1 MPIQIDFTDIRGDTI
16 EGKRSSFE
24 HLVCH
29 LAELDGGGGEYRR
42 IEGAG
47 GDGGVEALRILP
59 SGRKIGY
66 QAKYYPSRDDIDW
79 SKLDNSVETAVR
91 LHPELEH
98 YIIALPC
105 DFTGKRATR
114 GGSTDGIWGKWDK
127 RVKRWEAL
135 AVSHGVK
142 VKFEPWTAFLIQ
154 AALLQPSAQHL
165 IQFFFNHLVFTRE
178 WIQRH
183 LDRTIHD
190 LQARYSPGE
199 HVDTESLRPFDVIYR
214 RANIRQDLQIV
225 FDLARNSNPRAAAAL
240 IENAGVPEIDIIA
253 VEDSLKDFVALGD
266 AVNWT
271 IVNAW
276 PTCRW
281 LTSWYPLTR
290 QLLEINRTI
299 SDRIPTEK
307 TTTHD
312 ALDRRVSE
320 MTNAYKLIGPEVF
333 GSHWA
338 RLLPIDG
345 SRAVLFV
352 GRAGTGKSHVL
363 ARGAETA
370 YIEGAPVVHIL
381 GQHILDDDPRI
392 SILKRLEIANWSFH
406 DALSALNLAA
416 EVAGTR
422 ALLVIDALNEGRGTE
437 VWIKHFA
444 SFIHEVN
451 EHDRIVL
458 VVSCREEYLEYVV
471 PLELIANPHIYPE
484 KEGQPPG
491 DCAPLGKLVRVR
503 VEGFRTTEERE
514 AALQKFM
521 DDKGIARPT
530 APVLDTEFFNP
541 LFMSSVCRS
550 MAKAGIK
557 VFPRGLNG
565 AREIFK
571 FVLKT
576 KAMALGTPHDGNSRV
591 HIALLA
597 LDDLA
602 RTMIERREDYVPL
615 RDAIDMI
622 KSAFS
627 AFPMSKQTWLDVI
640 VGSDILRLDVEKS
653 PKEIGAWS
661 KPNEVVRFSFQRL
674 QDNLIAE
681 RLLLNCRN
689 VEDVEDAFESNAPF
703 AFLVRR
709 SQRDDVAIL
718 KPSPRWIGVL
728 GALWSAVAETYG
740 KELWDLRSF
749 WGSQDVHFYLQDF
762 RRVFYTSIREPT
774 GSAFTQRTKDIFNRL
789 WEGEQ
794 EERLAIILSTS
805 CVPKHA
811 WNADFLTDRLIP
823 LPLADRDSAW
833 SRWFTRDQSELADRA
848 GEIIEWALN
857 VDAKTADA
865 EVVRLSGITLTWLLT
880 VTNRNIRDR
889 ATKALVNLMV
899 GLPLLFPHVINR
911 FRAVDDPYALDRLLT
926 ASYGAICLDPTNERI
941 AAAAQA
947 VTDAVFVGVEPPIH
961 LSIRAWSI
969 SILQLAATR
978 NLLPANCDMER
989 MRPPFGSAPPV
1000 FDVTEDKLEKIAT
1013 AAGDDRI
1020 ARSCQQF
1027 NDFFTYVIKGA
1038 ISPFSETPLTEPA
1051 PFTQNERADH
1061 LKQLYAS

>member
-1 MPIQIDFTDIRGDTI
+1 MAD
-16 EGKRSSFE
+16 
-24 HLVCH
+24 
-29 LAELDGGGGEYRR
+29 LDGSGGEYRR

-47 GDGGVEALRILP
+47 GDGGVEALRILS

-66 QAKYYPSRDDIDW
+66 QAKYYPSPDDIDW
-79 SKLDNSVETAVR
+79 SKLDNSVKTALT
-91 LHPELEH
+91 LHPELER
-98 YIIALPC
+98 YVIVLPC
-105 DFTGKRATR
+105 DFTGKRAAR
-114 GGSTDGIWGKWDK
+114 GGFTEGIWGKWDE
-127 RVKRWEAL
+127 RVDRWKVL
-135 AVSHGVK
+135 ATSRGIK
-142 VKFEPWTAFLIQ
+142 VEFELWTAFNIET
-154 AALLQPSAQHL
+154 ALLQPNAQHL
-165 IQFFFNHLVFTRE
+165 IRFFFDHLVFTRE

-183 LDRTIHD
+183 MDRTICD

-214 RANIRQDLQIV
+214 RENIRKDLQAV
-225 FDLARNSNPRAAAAL
+225 FELARNSNPRTAAAL
-240 IENAGVPEIDIIA
+240 VENSGVPEADIVA
-253 VEDSLKDFVALGD
+253 AEDSLKDFVALGD

-271 IVNAW
+271 TVKAW
-276 PTCRW
+276 PICQW
-281 LTSWYPLTR
+281 LTSWYSLTR
-290 QLLEINRTI
+290 QLSEINRTI

-320 MTNAYKLIGPEVF
+320 MTKVYKLIGPEVF
-333 GSHWA
+333 GGSWA

-345 SRAVLFV
+345 SRASLFV

-370 YIEGAPVVHIL
+370 CNKGAPVIHIL
-381 GQHILDDDPRI
+381 GQYILDDDPRI

-416 EVAGTR
+416 EAAGTR

-437 VWIKHFA
+437 VWIKHLA

-458 VVSCREEYLEYVV
+458 VLSCREEYLDYVV
-471 PLELIANPHIYPE
+471 PPEVIANPHLYPGE
-484 KEGQPPG
+484 NGQPPG
-491 DCAPLGKLVRVR
+491 DCAPLGKLVRVL
-503 VEGFRTTEERE
+503 VEGFRTAEERE
-514 AALQKFM
+514 LALQKFM

-557 VFPRGLNG
+557 VFPRGLHG

-576 KAMALGTPHDGNSRV
+576 KAMALGTSHDGNSRV
-591 HIALLA
+591 HDALLA
-597 LDDLA
+597 ALYDLA
-602 RTMIERREDYVPL
+602 GSMIERREDHVPL

-622 KSAFS
+622 NSAFS
-627 AFPMSKQTWLDVI
+627 AFPISKQTWLDVLA
-640 VGSDILRLDVEKS
+640 GSDILRLDVEKS
-653 PKEIGAWS
+653 PKGIGAWS
-661 KPNEVVRFSFQRL
+661 RPNEVIRFSFQRL

-689 VEDVEDAFESNAPF
+689 IEGAEDAFEPNAPF

-728 GALWSAVAETYG
+728 GALWSAFAETYG

-749 WGSQDVHFYLQDF
+749 WGSPDVHFYPQDF
-762 RRVFYTSIREPT
+762 RRVFYTSIRERT
-774 GSAFTQRTKDIFNRL
+774 GTAFTQRTRDILNRL

-794 EERLAIILSTS
+794 EEKLAIILSTS

-833 SRWFTRDQSELADRA
+833 SRWFTSDKSELVDRA
-848 GEIIEWALN
+848 DEITEWALN
-857 VDAKTADA
+857 VMPGPQMLK
-865 EVVRLSGITLTWLLT
+865 S
-880 VTNRNIRDR
+880 
-889 ATKALVNLMV
+889 
-899 GLPLLFPHVINR
+899 
-911 FRAVDDPYALDRLLT
+911 
-926 ASYGAICLDPTNERI
+926 
-941 AAAAQA
+941 
-947 VTDAVFVGVEPPIH
+947 
-961 LSIRAWSI
+961 
-969 SILQLAATR
+969 
-978 NLLPANCDMER
+978 
-989 MRPPFGSAPPV
+989 
-1000 FDVTEDKLEKIAT
+1000 FDSR
-1013 AAGDDRI
+1013 G
-1020 ARSCQQF
+1020 
-1027 NDFFTYVIKGA
+1027 
-1038 ISPFSETPLTEPA
+1038 
-1051 PFTQNERADH
+1051 
-1061 LKQLYAS
+1061 